1 MNRRNF
7 LKVMGGTSA
16 ALLPCSKAF
25 ATQPPSTLDDY
36 GILVD
41 TTQCWGCRTCEEVC
55 AEANGLPAPDLDDD
69 SALDSYRETSEEQWC
84 VVNSFETDL
93 EDTFVKKQC
102 MHCLEPACVS
112 GCLTQAMHKTDEGP
126 VIWRE
131 DKCMGCR
138 FCMISC
144 PFDIP
149 KFEYHSANPRIQ
161 KCRMCWGRLKEG
173 EQPACVEECLG
184 GALTFGKRSELLEL
198 AHAKIH
204 EEPDYYVHHIYGEKE
219 AGGTSWLYLSSV
231 PFDQIGFRTDLGSQ
245 GFPEYTKEFLYAVPV
260 VLTLVPAFLLALSRA
275 TQKDEEV
282 ATEQEA

>member
-1 MNRRNF
+1 
-7 LKVMGGTSA
+7 
-16 ALLPCSKAF
+16 
-25 ATQPPSTLDDY
+25 
-36 GILVD
+36 
-41 TTQCWGCRTCEEVC
+41 
-55 AEANGLPAPDLDDD
+55 
-69 SALDSYRETSEEQWC
+69 
-84 VVNSFETDL
+84 
-93 EDTFVKKQC
+93 
-102 MHCLEPACVS
+102 
-112 GCLTQAMHKTDEGP
+112 
-126 VIWRE
+126 
-131 DKCMGCR
+131 MGCR